1 MENNEE
7 NLGSQEPTT
16 STNTNPVKKTNT
28 KLIGIIAIAVVV
40 ILAIVFMFLSRGAKA
55 TVKDY
60 VKAMEKGDS
69 SKVINLMDMIGVTA
83 FESTKSDLAKF
94 DEKYTEMKKD
104 KEMQERVKKF
114 KKEYKDQFKLDTD
127 SKMKISVKNLKEE
140 KVEGSKKLKKVTCT
154 IKVKLGEMED
164 EKDDIEFY
172 VVKDG
177 LKHYVVSAGM

>member
-16 STNTNPVKKTNT
+16 STNTNPVKKVNT
-28 KLIGIIAIAVVV
+28 TLIGIIAIAVVV
-40 ILAIVFMFLSRGAKA
+40 ILAIVLMFLSRGAKA

-60 VKAMEKGDS
+60 VKAMQKGDS
-69 SKVINLMDMIGVTA
+69 NKVINLMDMIGATA
-83 FESTKSDLAKF
+83 FESTKSDLSKF
-94 DEKYTEMKKD
+94 DETYTEMKKD
-104 KEMQERVKKF
+104 KEMKEKFEEF

-154 IKVKLGEMED
+154 IKVKLDDYED

-177 LKHYVVSAGM
+177 LKYYMVSAGM